1 MTGKMNLL
9 IPTVAA
15 LAVALSA
22 CGGGGSGPTTGGNVM
37 MPDDGDPQE
46 ERARHL
52 LSGLRGTY
60 DGRVDWDFDSLV
72 FTLEEGV
79 TATLVIDGTRD
90 QQPTEITPTNANI
103 ASLGGWN
110 GHEYKDQEIGGNNT
124 VVVYNNPELA
134 QRVRDPEGET
144 DFLLFGWW
152 LYDDGDTVRLSPLT
166 TGSSNPVA
174 QVSELEGSATYKGE
188 ASGMYAILTSTPDS
202 GRFTASAT
210 LTADFSDTSQNGTF
224 SGMLDS
230 FKGADGQDR
239 PWTVELG
246 EASIS
251 AASVFEGENVVWK
264 VNGQTGTGSNS
275 GSWEGKL
282 IEPFDGGGAVA
293 ATGEF
298 VASYG
303 AVGMMGGAFGVELEE

>member
-1 MTGKMNLL
+1 MTISSKKY
-9 IPTVAA
+9 IAA
-15 LAVALSA
+15 FAATAVLALGIYG
-22 CGGGGSGPTTGGNVM
+22 CGGGGGGSGSAPVTTEMDSPKV
-37 MPDDGDPQE
+37 
-46 ERARHL
+46 RAQNL
-52 LSGLRGTY
+52 LTGLRGTY
-60 DGRVDWDFDSLV
+60 DGRVDWDYDNLI
-72 FTLEEGV
+72 FTLEEGL
-79 TATLVIDGTRD
+79 TATLIIDGTRD
-90 QQPTEITPTNANI
+90 QKTTEITPTNASI
-103 ASLGGWN
+103 ASLGEWD
-110 GHEYKDQEIGGNNT
+110 GHEYKQQGMGVSNT
-124 VVVYNNPELA
+124 VLVYNNPELA
-134 QRVRDPEGET
+134 QRVRDPAGET

-152 LYDDGDTVRLSPLT
+152 LYEDGDTIRLSPLT

-188 ASGMYAILTSTPDS
+188 ASGMYAILTGIPDS

-210 LTADFSDTSQNGTF
+210 LTADFGDASQDGTF

-239 PWTVELG
+239 SWTVELG

-264 VNGQTGTGSNS
+264 VDGQTGIGSDS

-303 AVGMMGGAFGVELEE
+303 EVGMLVGAFGVELEE